1 MINNKC
7 FCHYLT
13 GRHFEE
19 MTKTRKGIHNYS
31 RANVS
36 SRKRPPCFLI
46 LAGVPAGG
54 AVARTLT
61 PTGARQLIG
70 CTGSIVFKSRW

>member
-1 MINNKC
+1 MLNV
-7 FCHYLT
+7 FCHFLT

-19 MTKTRKGIHNYS
+19 MTKTR
-31 RANVS
+31 RANPLIVILEQTY
-36 SRKRPPCFLI
+36 RLGNDRPKR
-46 LAGVPAGG
+46 V
-54 AVARTLT
+54 VARTLT